1 MEITGKN
8 ITTTLEAYTNKVQ
21 QTKEPAA
28 SDPGKEQPSV
38 KGDTVSLSKE
48 AREVAAVTQKLEKTP
63 DIREDK
69 VAEIQEKINNG
80 TYNVDSQKAATNL
93 LAESLINELV

>member
-21 QTKEPAA
+21 QTKQPAT
-28 SDPGKEQPSV
+28 SDPGKEQPGV

-48 AREVAAVTQKLEKTP
+48 AREVAAVTQKLEETP

-69 VAEIQEKINNG
+69 VAEIKEKIDNG
-80 TYNVDSQKAATNL
+80 TYTVDGQKAATNL
-93 LAESLINELV
+93 LVESLINELI